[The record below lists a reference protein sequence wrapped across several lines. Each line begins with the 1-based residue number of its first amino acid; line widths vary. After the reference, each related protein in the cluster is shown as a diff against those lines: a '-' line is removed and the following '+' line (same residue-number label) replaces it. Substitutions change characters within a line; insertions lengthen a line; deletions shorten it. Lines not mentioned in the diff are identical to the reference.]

1 MRKAL
6 AFLLMALMS
15 LPAMSSTSADLPEP
29 GQSEKELK
37 RQASFRE
44 KVESFGSGASIR
56 VVMRGS
62 SAKVE
67 HRGEIDEISAD
78 SFKLRTKDH
87 NLPIRYDQVE
97 ALSLK
102 QCIYKAAG
110 QPDPVQARRV
120 AYDIGIGNKAKGELT
135 TLKRFSGTI
144 KSMEKED
151 FVINANGNL
160 QTVKFS
166 DVKRIEKGQ
175 MPAWGKALLVV
186 GIVVAVV
193 LVLTGIGVALED

>member
-6 AFLLMALMS
+6 VFLLMALMN
-15 LPAMSSTSADLPEP
+15 LPAMSGTSAYLPEP
-29 GQSEKELK
+29 AQSEKELK
-37 RQASFRE
+37 KQALFRE
-44 KVESFGSGASIR
+44 KVESFGSGAAIR

-62 SAKVE
+62 SAKAE
-67 HRGEIDEISAD
+67 YKGEIDEISTD
-78 SFKLRTKDH
+78 NFKLRTKDH
-87 NLPIRYDQVE
+87 NLQIRYDQVE
-97 ALSLK
+97 VLSLQ
-102 QCIYKAAG
+102 QCIYKTAG

-144 KSMEKED
+144 QSMEKED

-175 MPAWGKALLVV
+175 MPSWGKALLIV
-186 GIVVAVV
+186 GIVVTVV
-193 LVLTGIGVALED
+193 VVLTGIGVALED